1 MTKITKCLLF
11 WKKVAEFK
19 ERNDFDGFREWCGFK
34 SYEQARRDWN
44 ALDTFGLIAEKLGK
58 DVCEVVAMPNI
69 SENALLPIIHQRE
82 EIGTVRTETATGEAF
97 GKHLTKPSPIQEKA
111 IEILLPKI
119 LKGEVVTQSDS
130 MRALKQVEGKK
141 IEEEAL
147 KPKKCPIELFFQE
160 EVQKKLLVKRDD
172 QLKCENC
179 VLQEPCKE
187 TMRQLESF
195 AQSIVEAKI

>member
-1 MTKITKCLLF
+1 MTKITKCLQF

-19 ERNDFDGFREWCGFK
+19 EKNDFDGFREWCGFK

-44 ALDTFGLIAEKLGK
+44 AMDTFLLLARKLGK
-58 DVCEVVAMPNI
+58 DVCEVVSSEKLN
-69 SENALLPIIHQRE
+69 ENALIPIIHLRKY
-82 EIGTVRTETATGEAF
+82 IGKDETVID
-97 GKHLTKPSPIQEKA
+97 PIQEKA

-147 KPKKCPIELFFQE
+147 KPKKCPLELFFQE
-160 EVQKKLLVKRDD
+160 EIQKKLAVKRDD
-172 QLKCENC
+172 QLNCENC

-187 TMRQLESF
+187 TMHQLESF